1 MKKFNELTTEQ
12 KIKLL
17 CGKDCW
23 HTEDLDGEIP
33 YIRVTDSSMG
43 IRMPV
48 NPENW
53 DGVKPSIAY
62 PSMQVLA
69 NTWNRDIVK
78 KYAECVADD
87 CLDAGADVL
96 LGPGINIKRSPLNGR
111 NFEYFSED
119 PYFAGIMAKEYIE
132 AMQSE
137 GAAVCVKHFCC
148 NNLEDNRFEQSSE
161 VDERTLREIYYK
173 PFKIACKAKPLS
185 IMSSY
190 NRINGVYGSEYKK
203 GYDVLREEFGFD
215 GLIMSDW
222 DAVRDRTAALKAGL
236 DLEMPFHKE
245 HYEQLVSDYE
255 SGKITAEEIDV
266 SAKRVYD
273 YIIKAKKLHEG
284 KKRKYTQIE
293 RLNFTQTVEEE
304 GIVLLK
310 NNGILPLLKGK
321 KISTCGLFAKAGNY
335 AHLFCGGGSG
345 KVERLTPLFDI
356 IEILKKEYGEDITYE
371 TAFGDICAEG
381 AGMKPNKAVENAAIS
396 DINIV
401 FAGTGANIETEA
413 RDRTSMKLCSAAQ
426 KTISD
431 TAKVNSNTIVVIF
444 AGAPIDMRDWIDKVA
459 AVVWAG
465 FPGEKGGEAVVNV
478 LTGKVNPSGKLT
490 ETFPLSYED
499 TPAAKCYADSCITC
513 YDEGINIGYRYYDR
527 YGKDVLFPFGYGL
540 SYSEFIYDNLKI
552 STDKDV
558 LKVEFEIENISKI
571 DGKEI
576 CQVYIRPLTA
586 NVYRPVKELKGF
598 SKTFVKSGSRS
609 NVTITLHKSDFAY
622 WSVAKNCW
630 QIDDGVYEILVCA
643 SANDIRLAG
652 RLCLKNGKILFED

>member
-1 MKKFNELTTEQ
+1 MKKFNELTIQQ
-12 KIKLL
+12 KLRLL

-111 NFEYFSED
+111 NFEYLSED

-173 PFKIACKAKPLS
+173 PFEIACKAKPLS

-203 GYDVLREEFGFD
+203 GYNVLRNEFGFD

-245 HYEQLVSDYE
+245 HYEKLVSDYE

-273 YIIKAKKLHEG
+273 YVIKAKQLHEG

-310 NNGILPLLKGK
+310 NNGILPLVKGK

-371 TAFGDICAEG
+371 TAFGDRCAEG

-444 AGAPIDMRDWIDKVA
+444 AGAPIDMSDWIDKVA

-465 FPGEKGGEAVVNV
+465 FPGEMGGDAVVDV

-513 YDEGINIGYRYYDR
+513 YAEGINIGYRYYDR
-527 YGKDVLFPFGYGL
+527 YGKDILFPFGYGL
-540 SYSEFIYDNLKI
+540 SYSEFEYKDLK
-552 STDKDV
+552 
-558 LKVEFEIENISKI
+558 LKI
-571 DGKEI
+571 DGKTVELEYEI
-576 CQVYIRPLTA
+576 VNNSNIDGSEISQIYVRPLSSR
-586 NVYRPVKELKGF
+586 VYRPNKELKGF
-598 SKTFVKSGSRS
+598 SKDIIYGGAKASIKVVLDKTA
-609 NVTITLHKSDFAY
+609 FAY
-622 WSVAKNCW
+622 WSVGKDEW
-630 QIDDGVYEILVCA
+630 TVDDGIYEIIVGA
-643 SANDIRLAG
+643 SAMDEK
-652 RLCLKNGKILFED
+652 LKAKVKIVDGNIIVL